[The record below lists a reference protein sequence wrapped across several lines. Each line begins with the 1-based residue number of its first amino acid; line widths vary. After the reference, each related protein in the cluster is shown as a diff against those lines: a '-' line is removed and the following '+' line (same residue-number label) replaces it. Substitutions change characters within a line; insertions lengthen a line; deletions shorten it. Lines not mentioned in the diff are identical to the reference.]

1 MGRNL
6 PIKVMPPR
14 GEVKTCSSAAQRDAV
29 ALVQH
34 EEIQM
39 SVKSVYRK
47 ADASDA
53 GEQKRPEGSANCY
66 FLGSEN
72 LIF

>member
-1 MGRNL
+1 MRAHMGRKL

-14 GEVKTCSSAAQRDAV
+14 GEEKTCFSAAQRDAV

-39 SVKSVYRK
+39 SVKSGQGKSGRK
-47 ADASDA
+47 GCRRAEDARKV
-53 GEQKRPEGSANCY
+53 GEMLLHE
-66 FLGSEN
+66 L
-72 LIF
+72 

>member
-1 MGRNL
+1 VRAYMGRNL

-14 GEVKTCSSAAQRDAV
+14 GEEKTCFSAAQRDAV

-39 SVKSVYRK
+39 SVKSVYGRSGRK
-47 ADASDA
+47 GCRRAEDARRVRELLFSV
-53 GEQKRPEGSANCY
+53 
-66 FLGSEN
+66 L
-72 LIF
+72 